1 MPPDRAGKCPKGP
14 LVVEINMNFALKS
27 LVAAAVIASAGVASA
42 DVTTATGS
50 NFTLN
55 GSTYKLDGG
64 SGALSFSSSLISA
77 LNVAGVGVSSVA
89 PATVVETTAYDP
101 VFEEN
106 VRTGS
111 TATAPITSVKT
122 SDTGAVLSVATAGG
136 ALQTAPKLSGVS
148 LGGTLEVKNL
158 AVDLTNKRIYASL
171 TGNFTGVATGVA
183 GTAGGAITTVDNFY
197 LWNFASITGPTTV
210 TGAGTYN
217 NVISG
222 LTITTEGFKYF
233 VSALRLVNTGVSTLT
248 TVTDYGTITSAINVS
263 AVNTPAVPE
272 PSTYALMGL
281 GLAGVALAARR
292 RAK

>member
-1 MPPDRAGKCPKGP
+1 
-14 LVVEINMNFALKS
+14 MNFALKS
-27 LVAAAVIASAGVASA
+27 LVAAAVIASAGAASA
-42 DVTTATGS
+42 DVTTATGGTFS
-50 NFTLN
+50 LN
-55 GSTYKLDGG
+55 GNSYTLQGG
-64 SGALSFSSSLISA
+64 SGTLSFSASLISA
-77 LNVAGVGVSSVA
+77 LNVAGVAVTSVA
-89 PATVVETTAYDP
+89 PAVVTETYTYDP

-106 VRTGS
+106 TRTGS
-111 TATAPITSVKT
+111 KASAPITSVKT
-122 SDTGAVLSVATAGG
+122 SDTGNVLTVSTAGG

-171 TGNFTGVATGVA
+171 TGNFTGVATGAA

-217 NVISG
+217 NTISG
-222 LTITTEGFKYF
+222 LTITSEGFKYF

-248 TVTDYGTITSAINVS
+248 TVTDYGSITSTINVTANS
-263 AVNTPAVPE
+263 TPAVPE

-281 GLAGVALAARR
+281 GLAGIAVAARR